1 VSTNESTKEADM
13 KSAIRLCACVTA
25 ITLGSCHTGGTAAP
39 QPGALPANASVT
51 VFPVLL
57 GGTPS
62 AEVANVVGILLE
74 RGGLQQVELAAAAF
88 TPEHGLDCAAQ
99 AAAFGRFVQQREMNT
114 DFALFAAILGTP
126 GKGVEGVRSA
136 IVDRQG
142 RVVWSDEQRQGS
154 PAFDRAKPG
163 EPMACVML
171 LGEQLQQP
179 LQLGDPMRAGA
190 PASKLEQRMSQQA
203 GVPPKAEFEAMA
215 QRLTALRRAGKPTI
229 RVYPPRVGTDWSSA
243 GAAAIAA
250 ALEQAGV
257 AVATAVSEP
266 FRFTAQPSMNEQ
278 QMLWSAARSIQQA
291 VRAAPP
297 QTDYLL
303 FADFLMQADN
313 KAGAVHTFLLAPTG
327 EFVVVDYQNSHH
339 EDFQRVA
346 PTSPADC
353 SRLAA
358 IRLAACLKP

>member
-1 VSTNESTKEADM
+1 M
-13 KSAIRLCACVTA
+13 KSAISLCACVTA

-39 QPGALPANASVT
+39 PPGALPANASIT

-57 GGTPS
+57 GGTPN
-62 AEVANVVGILLE
+62 ADVANVVGIVLE
-74 RGGLQQVELAAAAF
+74 RGGLQQVELEAAAF

-99 AAAFGRFVQQREMNT
+99 AAAFGRFVQQREMKT

-126 GKGVEGVRSA
+126 GKGIDGVRSA

-142 RVVWSDEQRQGS
+142 KVVWSDEQRPGT
-154 PAFDRAKPG
+154 PAFDRSKPD
-163 EPMACVML
+163 EPMACVVL
-171 LGEQLQQP
+171 LGQQLQQP

-190 PASKLEQRMSQQA
+190 PPSKLGQRMKERA
-203 GVPPKAEFEAMA
+203 GVPPKAELEAMA
-215 QRLTALRRAGKPTI
+215 QRLTALQRAGKPTI
-229 RVYPPRVGTDWSSA
+229 RVYPPRVGADWSAASA
-243 GAAAIAA
+243 TAIAA
-250 ALEQAGV
+250 AIERAGV

-266 FRFTAQPSMNEQ
+266 IRFAAQPSPNEQ
-278 QMLWSAARSIQQA
+278 QMLWCAAKSIQQA

-297 QTDYLL
+297 QADYLL
-303 FADFLMQADN
+303 FADFLMQAEN

-327 EFVVVDYQNSHH
+327 EWVVVDYQNSHH
-339 EDFQRVA
+339 EDFQSVA
-346 PTSPADC
+346 PASPADC